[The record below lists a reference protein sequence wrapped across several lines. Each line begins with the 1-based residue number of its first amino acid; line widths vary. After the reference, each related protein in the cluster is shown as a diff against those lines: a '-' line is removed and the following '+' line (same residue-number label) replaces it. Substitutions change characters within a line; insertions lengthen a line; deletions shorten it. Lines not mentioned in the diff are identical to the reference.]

1 LGKQLRQLRQK
12 KAYPANASLSVERAM
27 NPSFAGK
34 VVLITGGTSGIGR
47 ATAVAFAE
55 QGANVVVAGRREAE
69 GAESV
74 RLVEKTGGNGLFVRT
89 DVAIEKEV
97 EAMVARTVEYFG
109 RLDFAFN
116 NAGVSGGEMDSGKGI
131 ANTNEFFN
139 RIMDA
144 NVRGV
149 FFSLKHEIPA
159 ILQSGGGAIV
169 NNASV
174 AGLSAIM
181 PGTPIY
187 TASKFAVVGLTRSVA
202 LEFAAKGV
210 RVNAVCPAII
220 ETEMTE
226 KARQNNELRAKL
238 MARHPIGRFGQSE
251 EVAAAVLYLCSP
263 GAAFITG
270 VALPVDGGLLA

>member
-1 LGKQLRQLRQK
+1 MTAGFKNE
-12 KAYPANASLSVERAM
+12 AA
-27 NPSFAGK
+27 FTGK

-55 QGANVVVAGRREAE
+55 QRANVVVARRREAE

-74 RLVEKTGGNGLFVRT
+74 RLVEKAGGNGLFVRT
-89 DVAIEKEV
+89 DVSIEREV

-109 RLDFAFN
+109 RLDFGFN
-116 NAGVSGGEMDSGKGI
+116 NAGVSGEMDSGLGI

-149 FFSLKHEIPA
+149 FFS
-159 ILQSGGGAIV
+159 
-169 NNASV
+169 
-174 AGLSAIM
+174 
-181 PGTPIY
+181 
-187 TASKFAVVGLTRSVA
+187 
-202 LEFAAKGV
+202 
-210 RVNAVCPAII
+210 
-220 ETEMTE
+220 
-226 KARQNNELRAKL
+226 
-238 MARHPIGRFGQSE
+238 PIGRFGQSV

-270 VALPVDGGLLA
+270 AALPVDGGVLA

>member
-1 LGKQLRQLRQK
+1 
-12 KAYPANASLSVERAM
+12 M
-27 NPSFAGK
+27 NHSFAGK

-55 QGANVVVAGRREAE
+55 QGANIVVSGRRETE

-74 RLVEKTGGNGLFVRT
+74 ALVEKAGGKGLFVRT
-89 DVAIEKEV
+89 DVAFEEQV
-97 EAMVARTVEYFG
+97 AALVARTIEHFG

-116 NAGVSGGEMDSGKGI
+116 NAGIGGEGGVGI
-131 ANTNEFFN
+131 ANTGEIFD
-139 RIMDA
+139 RIMDI

-149 FFSLKHEIPA
+149 FFGMKHQIPA

-169 NNASV
+169 NNASILGLKPA
-174 AGLSAIM
+174 AGS
-181 PGTPIY
+181 PIY
-187 TASKFAVVGLTRSVA
+187 SASKFAVVGLTKSVA

-220 ETEMTE
+220 ETEMTQ
-226 KARQNNELRAKL
+226 RLRSDDQTRSYL
-238 MARHPIGRFGQSE
+238 LQRHPIGRFGQPE

-263 GAAFITG
+263 GATFITG
-270 VALPVDGGLLA
+270 VALPLDGGFAA

>member
-1 LGKQLRQLRQK
+1 
-12 KAYPANASLSVERAM
+12 M
-27 NPSFAGK
+27 NSSFSGK

-55 QGANVVVAGRREAE
+55 QGANVVAGRREAE

-74 RLVEKTGGNGLFVRT
+74 RLVEKTGGKGLFVRT

-116 NAGVSGGEMDSGKGI
+116 NAGVGEGLRAGI
-131 ANTNEFFN
+131 ANTNEVFN
-139 RIMDA
+139 RVMDT

-174 AGLSAIM
+174 AGLRAFIT
-181 PGTPIY
+181 GIPIY

-210 RVNAVCPAII
+210 RVNAVCPATI

-226 KARQNNELRAKL
+226 RLRQNNELRAKFIA
-238 MARHPIGRFGQSE
+238 MHPIGRFGQLE

-270 VALPVDGGLLA
+270 VALPVDGGALA

>member
-1 LGKQLRQLRQK
+1 
-12 KAYPANASLSVERAM
+12 M
-27 NPSFAGK
+27 NPSFTGK
-34 VVLITGGTSGIGR
+34 VALITGGTSGIGR

-74 RLVEKTGGNGLFVRT
+74 RLVKKAGGNGLFVPT
-89 DVAIEKEV
+89 DIAIEKEV
-97 EAMVARTVEYFG
+97 EAMVARTVEHFG

-116 NAGVSGGEMDSGKGI
+116 NAGVSGERDSGKGI
-131 ANTNEFFN
+131 ANTNEVFN
-139 RIMDA
+139 RIMDT
-144 NVRGV
+144 NVRGI

-174 AGLSAIM
+174 SGLRAIIAGI
-181 PGTPIY
+181 PIY

-220 ETEMTE
+220 ETEMAE
-226 KARQNNELRAKL
+226 KVVQNNELRARF
-238 MARHPIGRFGQSE
+238 MALHPIGRFGQSE

-270 VALPVDGGLLA
+270 AALPVDGGVLA

>member
-1 LGKQLRQLRQK
+1 M
-12 KAYPANASLSVERAM
+12 NAS
-27 NPSFAGK
+27 FAQK

-55 QGANVVVAGRREAE
+55 QGANVVIAGRREAE

-74 RLVEKTGGNGLFVRT
+74 RLVEKTGSNGLFVRT
-89 DVAIEKEV
+89 DVAIEKQV
-97 EAMVARTVEYFG
+97 EAMVARAVEYFG

-116 NAGVSGGEMDSGKGI
+116 NAGVTGGELDSGNGI
-131 ANTNEFFN
+131 ANTNEVFN
-139 RIMDA
+139 HVMDT

-159 ILQSGGGAIV
+159 IHA
-169 NNASV
+169 
-174 AGLSAIM
+174 
-181 PGTPIY
+181 
-187 TASKFAVVGLTRSVA
+187 ASKFAVVGLTRSVA
-202 LEFAAKGV
+202 LEFAGKGI

-226 KARQNNELRAKL
+226 KFRLNNEVSARF
-238 MARHPIGRFGQSE
+238 MARHPIARFGQSE
-251 EVAAAVLYLCSP
+251 EVAAAVLYLCSQ

-270 VALPVDGGLLA
+270 VSLPVDGGVLA

>member
-1 LGKQLRQLRQK
+1 
-12 KAYPANASLSVERAM
+12 
-27 NPSFAGK
+27 
-34 VVLITGGTSGIGR
+34 
-47 ATAVAFAE
+47 
-55 QGANVVVAGRREAE
+55 
-69 GAESV
+69 
-74 RLVEKTGGNGLFVRT
+74 
-89 DVAIEKEV
+89 
-97 EAMVARTVEYFG
+97 
-109 RLDFAFN
+109 
-116 NAGVSGGEMDSGKGI
+116 
-131 ANTNEFFN
+131 
-139 RIMDA
+139 MDA

-174 AGLSAIM
+174 AGLRAIVA
-181 PGTPIY
+181 GAPIY

-202 LEFAAKGV
+202 IEFAAKGV

-226 KARQNNELRAKL
+226 WLSQNNEVRAKS
-238 MARHPIGRFGQSE
+238 MALHPIGRFGQSE